1 MRQLQTQMSSINQVI
16 AQLITLK
23 VTDKLKDLNAFDDLF
38 ERLSMV
44 TEINKAVEN
53 NSIRI
58 DAVETTAINGVSSI
72 RMDIGTM

>member
-53 NSIRI
+53 NSNRI
-58 DAVETTAINGVSSI
+58 DAVETTAINGVSSL
-72 RMDIGTM
+72 RMDIGTI

>member
-53 NSIRI
+53 NSNRI

>member
-1 MRQLQTQMSSINQVI
+1 MSSINQVI

-23 VTDKLKDLNAFDDLF
+23 VTDKLKDLNAFDGLF

-53 NSIRI
+53 NSNRI
-58 DAVETTAINGVSSI
+58 DAVETTAINGVSSL
-72 RMDIGTM
+72 RMDIGTI